1 MDSPFSWYSGRVEKS
16 AQHGSSPAEHPPPSL
31 SFEELAAQQGIAPVE
46 DFEALIGGPSS
57 EDESAE
63 DFSAML
69 RAWRRE
75 GIGIRD
81 PQ

>member
-1 MDSPFSWYSGRVEKS
+1 
-16 AQHGSSPAEHPPPSL
+16 
-31 SFEELAAQQGIAPVE
+31 VE

-57 EDESAE
+57 EDESLGRFFGE

-81 PQ
+81 PG